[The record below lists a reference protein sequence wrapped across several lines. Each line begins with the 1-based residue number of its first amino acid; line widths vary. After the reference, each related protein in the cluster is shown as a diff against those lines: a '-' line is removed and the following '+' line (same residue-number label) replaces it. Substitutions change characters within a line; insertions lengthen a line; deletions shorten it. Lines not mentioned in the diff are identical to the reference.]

1 MSENTDALRQ
11 AADRLDTARR
21 AYERGEEGLR
31 LLQRSRTRFIHSLR
45 NTGLTYSQARIKY
58 DNCLDEQ
65 RRLHE
70 QEKRQ
75 LQYAE
80 RLYASLCAELDRAA
94 KAARSEKQQL
104 QETTADTASAAEPA

>member
-1 MSENTDALRQ
+1 MSDTNDALRQ
-11 AADRLDTARR
+11 AADRLEMARR
-21 AYERGEEGLR
+21 AYERGEDGLH
-31 LLQRSRTRFIHSLR
+31 LLQRSRTTFIHSLR

-70 QEKRQ
+70 QEARH

-80 RLYASLCAELDRAA
+80 RLYRALYAELEQADARDRAHEA
-94 KAARSEKQQL
+94 GAVRA
-104 QETTADTASAAEPA
+104 

>member
-1 MSENTDALRQ
+1 MSDNTDALRQ
-11 AADRLDTARR
+11 AADRLDAARR

-45 NTGLTYSQARIKY
+45 NTGLPYSQARVKY

-65 RRLHE
+65 QRLHE

-80 RLYASLCAELDRAA
+80 RLYASLCAELDGAA
-94 KAARSEKQQL
+94 KAEKRQL
-104 QETTADTASAAEPA
+104 QETTADAAPAAEPA